1 MSTCVSPTRKTPTE
15 LLSVFGLA
23 LGLLGSAASEVSASC
38 AEDFARS
45 VQAHYDSVRDFKAE
59 FEQTTRS
66 VLFGGAGDGLSAPLR
81 GEVVFAKPGKMRW
94 SYTEPEASLVVS
106 DGQLLWIYSP
116 ERKEA
121 QRLPVPEGYLTGA
134 ALQFLLGDGKLL
146 ESFKVTSEVGGLQG
160 GPLAGL
166 SFAMTLRPALD
177 GAFVPLMT
185 AEQLPRLREV
195 AREELVL
202 RREPPTTALP
212 TQFEEFDLCQ
222 WRSGKARQ
230 ARALREP
237 FNANLFEL
245 ACSID
250 GLPESAFPGTVC
262 CCL

>member
-38 AEDFARS
+38 AEDVARS

-94 SYTEPEASLVVS
+94 TYTEPESSLVVS
-106 DGQLLWIYSP
+106 DGRLLWIYSP

-146 ESFKVTSEVGGLQG
+146 ESFKVTSEACPLTPRLDESSYAVPLETIDLALEPLQPSAYERLGLTAR
-160 GPLAGL
+160 LATGEIIATRVVDL
-166 SFAMTLRPALD
+166 FGNETVIAFDKIEHNRDPAP
-177 GAFVPLMT
+177 GTFHFVPDDD
-185 AEQLPRLREV
+185 V
-195 AREELVL
+195 AVIEL
-202 RREPPTTALP
+202 
-212 TQFEEFDLCQ
+212 Q
-222 WRSGKARQ
+222 
-230 ARALREP
+230 
-237 FNANLFEL
+237 
-245 ACSID
+245 
-250 GLPESAFPGTVC
+250 ESP
-262 CCL
+262 